1 MNFGWGS
8 GEVFLN
14 MHAFCNPESLLSNVT
29 EEFAL
34 QMAHMKSTFTILQIM
49 FCLLGVMGNIL
60 NLRTLQSPSLQTV
73 PFMYIRALAFF
84 DLISLS
90 AILLHFILESA
101 AKNYL
106 LMIYSTYV
114 EAAFINTFLV
124 AGLYCAFMLTVER
137 CLLISR
143 PHLKP
148 ASNPRKL
155 ARRKILAMLGL
166 AAVLHLPMMLQN
178 SIKLSDDGSYHMA
191 NNIELLCREP
201 HWTVFNY
208 YKMIREC
215 LRFFFV
221 TLMTFLNVV
230 IARKLQLNKIRR
242 RRLVRR
248 SQPCDA
254 NSPEKLMINSNFSP
268 DSSVSSIRRESNLV
282 RSFSE
287 KKLTVLMVVI
297 CVIFILGNLPQML
310 VMVLQNEAMDNLYGF
325 QLYRNIANLLEVVNH
340 CLNFYVFCMA
350 SSEYTRA
357 FLLNCI
363 CLRSVLWRFPR
374 VADFLASRR
383 SGSMVSCNMSAIG
396 LQNRDFC
403 SGESLAD
410 NNLPTKYSPTDSNG
424 TRECQTI
431 GEMCET
437 RMKGILVTGDRPGG
451 RQKKCLTI
459 INHLTVPLC
468 ENDRKD
474 SSARL

>member
-1 MNFGWGS
+1 
-8 GEVFLN
+8 
-14 MHAFCNPESLLSNVT
+14 MHAFCNPEASLSNVT
-29 EEFAL
+29 EEFAV
-34 QMAHMKSTFTILQIM
+34 QMAHMKNTFTILQII
-49 FCLLGVMGNIL
+49 FCLVGVMGNVL

-73 PFMYIRALAFF
+73 PFMYIRSLAFF

-90 AILLHFILESA
+90 AILLHFVLEPV
-101 AKNYL
+101 AKNYI
-106 LMIYSTYV
+106 LMIYSTYI

-143 PHLKP
+143 PHLQP
-148 ASNPRKL
+148 SSNPRKL
-155 ARRKILAMLGL
+155 ARRKIMAMLGL

-178 SIKLSDDGSYHMA
+178 SIKRNDDGSYHMT
-191 NNIELLCREP
+191 NNVDLLCREP

-230 IARKLQLNKIRR
+230 IARKLQLNKMRR

-248 SQPCDA
+248 SLPSDA
-254 NSPEKLMINSNFSP
+254 NSPEQQMMKRSNSP
-268 DSSVSSIRRESNLV
+268 DSSSTSIRRESNLV

-357 FLLNCI
+357 FLLHCI
-363 CLRSVLWRFPR
+363 CLRNILLRFPR
-374 VADFLASRR
+374 VADFLAARR
-383 SGSMVSCNMSAIG
+383 SGSMVSCNMSAVG
-396 LQNRDFC
+396 MQNKEFC
-403 SGESLAD
+403 SGDSIAD
-410 NNLPTKYSPTDSNG
+410 NDGSLRWSPAES
-424 TRECQTI
+424 I
-431 GEMCET
+431 GVKNSQIINEMSET
-437 RMKGILVTGDRPGG
+437 RLKGILITGERPEG
-451 RQKKCLTI
+451 REKKSLTI
-459 INHLTVPLC
+459 INHLAVPLC
-468 ENDRKD
+468 DKERKD
-474 SSARL
+474 GTAHL

>member
-1 MNFGWGS
+1 MS
-8 GEVFLN
+8 
-14 MHAFCNPESLLSNVT
+14 AFCNPEALLSNVT
-29 EEFAL
+29 EEFAS
-34 QMAHMKSTFTILQIM
+34 QMGHMKSTFTILQII
-49 FCLLGVMGNIL
+49 FCLIGVIGNIL

-73 PFMYIRALAFF
+73 PFMYIRSLAFF

-90 AILLHFILESA
+90 AILLHFILEPTV
-101 AKNYL
+101 KNYF
-106 LMIYSTYV
+106 LMIYSAYI

-137 CLLISR
+137 CLLIAR
-143 PHLKP
+143 PHLQP

-178 SIKLSDDGSYHMA
+178 SIKLNGAGSYHVA
-191 NNIELLCREP
+191 NNVELLCREP

-208 YKMIREC
+208 YKMVREC

-248 SQPCDA
+248 SQSSNA
-254 NSPEKLMINSNFSP
+254 SSPEKQVMKCGGGP
-268 DSSVSSIRRESNLV
+268 DSVLSSARRESNLV

-357 FLLNCI
+357 FLLHCV
-363 CLRSVLWRFPR
+363 CLRNVLLRLPQ
-374 VADFLASRR
+374 VARFLAVRR
-383 SGSMVSCNMSAIG
+383 SGSMVSCNMSTMG
-396 LQNRDFC
+396 MQNNYFC
-403 SGESLAD
+403 SGDSLAD
-410 NNLPTKYSPTDSNG
+410 NNASLKCNLADSSVIKETTTSEESD
-424 TRECQTI
+424 TRL
-431 GEMCET
+431 
-437 RMKGILVTGDRPGG
+437 KGILITGDRTEG
-451 RQKKCLTI
+451 RGKKSLTI
-459 INHLTVPLC
+459 VNHLTVPLC
-468 ENDRKD
+468 EGERTDT
-474 SSARL
+474 AAQL